1 MTARCRQRIMGQ
13 LSGPNTTQEG
23 MMKPIRYALLAL
35 AVTAFSA
42 SAVTFGGAVDKTKLV
57 EVADILATPQRYL
70 QQQVTVKGKVTAVCQ
85 KKGCW
90 MQLAAATNQP
100 TFRIKVKDGDMVF
113 PVSAKGKTAYASG
126 RLDPIE
132 MDLESSRD
140 YLAHKAE
147 EQGETFDPASVTK
160 AITLYQLVPV
170 AVEITD

>member
-1 MTARCRQRIMGQ
+1 
-13 LSGPNTTQEG
+13 
-23 MMKPIRYALLAL
+23 MMKLLQKL
-35 AVTAFSA
+35 FLSTTLTLLIFSTSA
-42 SAVTFGGAVDKTKLV
+42 STFGGTVDKTKLV
-57 EVADILATPQRYL
+57 EVADILAKPQSYL
-70 QQQVTVKGKVTAVCQ
+70 QQQVTVKGTVEAVCQ

-90 MQLAAATNQP
+90 MQFAADANQP

-132 MDLESSRD
+132 MDLESTRE

-147 EQGETFDPASVTK
+147 EQGEAFDPANVTE

-170 AVEITD
+170 AVEIAD